1 MTIINYILN
10 NINNNK
16 INNIN
21 EIPNITNSMLTKQK
35 KELIDNVNK
44 KHIIKEE
51 VSNNKIEFTFKTENK
66 KTTEELVI
74 ENYYLPK
81 QKDSLFW
88 CIYIFKYGMNKYN
101 EISNYGNTELKE
113 KQNCIK
119 FIEKNKNLLKT
130 TNYKITN
137 INIQEIKSELMTE
150 QTKTSY
156 YVLLAFVFYYNI
168 NIYIIHENRNMYLS
182 FKNDTNTI
190 NHVIFKDKNKYR
202 IQKMNVNNLEI
213 DNITRGMYC
222 LVHFNKPIKGLST
235 YKVSDLHD
243 IARILNIEN
252 YTNYKKNE
260 LYELIQLKLIWEG
273 EVR

>member
-1 MTIINYILN
+1 MTIINYILS

-21 EIPNITNSMLTKQK
+21 DIPNITNSMLTKQK

-51 VSNNKIEFTFKTENK
+51 VTNNKIEFSFKIEK
-66 KTTEELVI
+66 KQTTEELVN
-74 ENYYLPK
+74 ENYFLPK
-81 QKDSLFW
+81 QKDTLFW
-88 CIYIFKYGMNKYN
+88 CIYIFKYGMNKFN
-101 EISNYGNTELKE
+101 QISNYGNTELKE

-130 TNYKITN
+130 SNYKITN

-156 YVLLAFVFYYNI
+156 NVLIAFIFYYNM
-168 NIYIIHENRNMYLS
+168 NIYILHENKVMYLS

-190 NHVIFKDKNKYR
+190 NHVIMKDEKKFR
-202 IQKMNVNNLEI
+202 IVKTNVSEIEI
-213 DNITRGMYC
+213 DKIIKKQYC
-222 LVHFNKPIKGLST
+222 LVHFNKPIKGMST
-235 YKVSDLHD
+235 YKVSELNE
-243 IARILNIEN
+243 IAKILNIDIS
-252 YTNYKKNE
+252 YKKNE
-260 LYELIQLKLIWEG
+260 LYELIQLKLIWE
-273 EVR
+273 EEKRR

>member
-1 MTIINYILN
+1 
-10 NINNNK
+10 
-16 INNIN
+16 
-21 EIPNITNSMLTKQK
+21 
-35 KELIDNVNK
+35 
-44 KHIIKEE
+44 
-51 VSNNKIEFTFKTENK
+51 
-66 KTTEELVI
+66 
-74 ENYYLPK
+74 
-81 QKDSLFW
+81 
-88 CIYIFKYGMNKYN
+88 MNKYN

>member
-51 VSNNKIEFTFKTENK
+51 VSNNKIDFTFKTENK

-190 NHVIFKDKNKYR
+190 NHVIFKDKKKYK
-202 IQKMNVNNLEI
+202 IFKTNVNNLEI
-213 DNITRGMYC
+213 ENITRGMYS

-235 YKVSDLHD
+235 YKVSELHD

-260 LYELIQLKLIWEG
+260 LYELIQLQLIWDD

>member
-1 MTIINYILN
+1 MTIINYILS

-51 VSNNKIEFTFKTENK
+51 VTNNKIEFSFKIEK
-66 KTTEELVI
+66 KQTTEELVN
-74 ENYYLPK
+74 ENYFLPK
-81 QKDSLFW
+81 QKDTLFW
-88 CIYIFKYGMNKYN
+88 CIYIFKYGMNKFN
-101 EISNYGNTELKE
+101 QISNYGNTELKE

-130 TNYKITN
+130 SNYKITN

-156 YVLLAFVFYYNI
+156 NVLIAFIFYYNM
-168 NIYIIHENRNMYLS
+168 NIYILHENKVMYLS

-190 NHVIFKDKNKYR
+190 NHVIMKDEKKFR
-202 IQKMNVNNLEI
+202 IVKTNVSEIEI
-213 DNITRGMYC
+213 DKIIKKQYC
-222 LVHFNKPIKGLST
+222 LVHFNKPIKGMST
-235 YKVSDLHD
+235 YKVSELNE
-243 IARILNIEN
+243 IAKILNIDIS
-252 YTNYKKNE
+252 YKKNE
-260 LYELIQLKLIWEG
+260 LYELIQLKLIWE
-273 EVR
+273 EEKRR